1 MSINVTLLDNAEP
14 KLEVSEVPEVPIV
27 PEVPKVKDVQETDN
41 DILNLSELEEVDLTP
56 PLSETCDLREEN
68 KLLTTIVD
76 ISSSTE
82 PHEEKEED
90 LGLDIPEFNFE
101 ETINLDDLTVANDDE
116 EEETENDELEGDFS
130 LDLDDDVNDAL
141 FEDITE
147 KPEFDFIPDTNP
159 VFVFT
164 PRTEPEVEVE
174 VESSDIEV
182 ESCPNFV
189 ALLDDKEDT
198 TIKSGGG
205 KDNKIETLDYL
216 ETDNY
221 LDYLDSYGRFLKEKN
236 QKGNL
241 TKFTYDELDGKLVK
255 TSLTNGKKT
264 TIVLPKYRRVNDILD
279 FIHIQINEIIYR
291 LKKKRDD
298 IEGNNTDNFDELKEE
313 YLKLI
318 KYKKICLE
326 FISNNKNI
334 DNEIILKKKIE
345 TKRNLFILNEKIKRV
360 NLTTNNIEERES
372 LIREY
377 IEENKLLSLERKIR
391 ENNNSNLFWND
402 TDTHSVS
409 LKYEKLLV
417 QEPIVKKQGEPVKKK
432 LIKKIKK
439 KEDKDEKK
447 DAKKDEKK
455 DEDKDEKPKKKLK
468 IKFNPSVNDTDRDP
482 GSKDWDGPYKDTSLS
497 SGKGKQQI
505 KTEEK
510 LTTLEQAKEE
520 CNKLDECKG
529 ITSDSSKGK
538 IKISLRTSDKLKKSE
553 EQKSWVKK

>member
-14 KLEVSEVPEVPIV
+14 KLEVSEVPEVPITLEPEV
-27 PEVPKVKDVQETDN
+27 PEVEDTN
-41 DILNLSELEEVDLTP
+41 ILNLLDLEEVDLTP
-56 PLSETCDLREEN
+56 PLSETCDLSEEN
-68 KLLTTIVD
+68 QLLTTIVD

-82 PHEEKEED
+82 PHEVKED
-90 LGLDIPEFNFE
+90 LGLDIPEFNLDE
-101 ETINLDDLTVANDDE
+101 ETINLDDLTVTNDDE
-116 EEETENDELEGDFS
+116 EEEKEKDELEGDFS

-147 KPEFDFIPDTNP
+147 KP

-164 PRTEPEVEVE
+164 PRTEPEVE

-189 ALLDDKEDT
+189 ALLDEKEDT
-198 TIKSGGG
+198 SIKSGGG

-439 KEDKDEKK
+439 KEDKD
-447 DAKKDEKK
+447 AKKDEKK

>member
-14 KLEVSEVPEVPIV
+14 KLEVSEVPEVPITLEPEV
-27 PEVPKVKDVQETDN
+27 PEVEDTN
-41 DILNLSELEEVDLTP
+41 ILNLLDLEEVDLTP
-56 PLSETCDLREEN
+56 PLSETCDLSEEN
-68 KLLTTIVD
+68 QLLTTIVD

-82 PHEEKEED
+82 PHEVKED
-90 LGLDIPEFNFE
+90 LGLGIPEFNLDE
-101 ETINLDDLTVANDDE
+101 ETINLDDLTVTNDDE
-116 EEETENDELEGDFS
+116 EEEKEKDELEGDFS

-147 KPEFDFIPDTNP
+147 KP

-164 PRTEPEVEVE
+164 PRTEPEVE

-189 ALLDDKEDT
+189 ALLDEKEDT
-198 TIKSGGG
+198 SIKSGGG

-439 KEDKDEKK
+439 KEDKD
-447 DAKKDEKK
+447 AKKDEKK